1 MVAELKPYYAES
13 QAAYDISDDFFALF
27 LDPTWVYT
35 CAYFERDDMTL
46 EEAQLAKLDLAL
58 DKLNLE
64 PGMTLLDVG
73 CGWGGALVR
82 AVQKYDVNVIGL
94 TLSRNHYERSQ
105 ARLDAVPTFRRT
117 EARLQ
122 GWEEFNEKVDRI
134 VSFEAFDAFKKERYA
149 AFFERSYDI
158 LPDDGLMLLHSLFT
172 YDRRWLHEQGIALT
186 MKDIRF
192 LKFLRESIFPGGE
205 LPSEPDIVDNARA
218 AGFSV
223 EHTQTMQQHY
233 ARTLDT
239 WAANLEANRDRAIA
253 IQSEEVYDKYL
264 HYLTG
269 CAERFHRGLC
279 NVAQFTL
286 TK

>member
-1 MVAELKPYYAES
+1 MAELKPYYEDS
-13 QAAYDISDDFFALF
+13 QAAYDISDEFFGLF

-35 CAYFERDDMTL
+35 CAYFERDDLTL

-58 DKLNLE
+58 DKLKLE

-82 AVQKYDVNVIGL
+82 GVEKYDANVIGL
-94 TLSRNHYERSQ
+94 TLSRNHCERSQ
-105 ARLDAVPTFRRT
+105 ARLAAIPTTRRA

-122 GWEEFNEKVDRI
+122 GWEEFDEKVDRI
-134 VSFEAFDAFKKERYA
+134 VSFEAFDAFHKERYG

-158 LPDDGLMLLHSLFT
+158 LPDDGRMLLHSLFT
-172 YDRRWLHEQGIALT
+172 YDRRWLHERGIALT
-186 MKDIRF
+186 MSDLRF

-223 EHTQTMQQHY
+223 VQTQLMQQHY
-233 ARTLDT
+233 ARTLDA
-239 WAANLEANRDRAIA
+239 WAANLEANRERAIE
-253 IQSEEVYDKYL
+253 IQSNGVYDNFM

-269 CAERFHRGLC
+269 CAVRFRRGLI